1 MTTKSALAVRVV
13 PLLVL
18 FALADSALAHHSF
31 ALFDFK
37 SERELEG
44 TVKEFQW
51 NNPHCFIQ
59 LLVAG
64 GGGTQ
69 EWSIEMTSPLHL
81 LQNGWGPRLV
91 KAGDALVVTI
101 HPIRDGGHAG
111 SYVRARTRDG
121 APIDPPPPPGKR
133 PAVPP
138 GGGR

>member
-1 MTTKSALAVRVV
+1 MVKRTIAMRIVG
-13 PLLVL
+13 LLVL
-18 FALADSALAHHSF
+18 LPLAGHALGHHSF

-37 SERELEG
+37 SERELAG

-59 LLVAG
+59 LLVPG

-81 LQNGWGPRLV
+81 LQNGWGPRLL
-91 KAGDALVVTI
+91 KAGDTLVVTI
-101 HPIRDGGHAG
+101 HPIRDGSHAG

-121 APIDPPPPPGKR
+121 VPIDPPPPQVKN

-138 GGGR
+138 GGRP